1 MLRRLAHLI
10 WGAEVDRAL
19 RPVLVVTLM
28 GSIAGS
34 NAWTFMHPRPGK
46 PSLEFLA
53 KKKMHRGGGSLVRL
67 SQLTS
72 GEPAATREAFNL
84 RRSYLGAI
92 TTLEAR
98 IGSVK

>member
-1 MLRRLAHLI
+1 MAASSAVASELMQFADESHFTPDFQRHAQSP
-10 WGAEVDRAL
+10 
-19 RPVLVVTLM
+19 RPVRKNSGAL
-28 GSIAGS
+28 
-34 NAWTFMHPRPGK
+34 H
-46 PSLEFLA
+46 SLE
-53 KKKMHRGGGSLVRL
+53 KKKMHRGSGSLVRL

-72 GEPAATREAFNL
+72 GKPAATREAFNL